1 VSQTRD
7 QRRRSDLDLFVLAL
21 IASGVSTPYSLKTA
35 ADLSPGATIPALR
48 RLLAEGMLVQ
58 AKPGPRGRA
67 DHKITAAGRRRLKSG
82 WRELVD
88 QGPSGDIDADL
99 RVALL
104 VLWNGGDRRL
114 AVDFLRRSASLRF
127 QSVQGPKVLAVD
139 DHIPEIASWYRRLRL
154 APAAALV
161 EAQSEAV
168 LSMAEA
174 LPRLKG
180 NKKKRQEAKGN
191 A

>member
-21 IASGVSTPYSLKTA
+21 IASGLSTPYSLKTA
-35 ADLSPGATIPALR
+35 ADLSPGATIPSLR
-48 RLLAEGMLVQ
+48 RLLEEHLAVQ

-67 DHKITAAGRRRLKSG
+67 DHKITSRGRRRLKSG

-88 QGPSGDIDADL
+88 EGPSGDLDADL

-127 QSVQGPKVLAVD
+127 QSAQGPKVLAVD

-154 APAAALV
+154 ASAKALV
-161 EAQSEAV
+161 EARSEAV